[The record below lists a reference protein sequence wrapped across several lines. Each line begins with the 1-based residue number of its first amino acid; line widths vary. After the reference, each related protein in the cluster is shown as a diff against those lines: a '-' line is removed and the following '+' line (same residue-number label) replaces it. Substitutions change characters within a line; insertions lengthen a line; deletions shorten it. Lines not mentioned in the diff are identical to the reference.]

1 MDVYVYNC
9 LYIPPNVF
17 HKNVLCVGVAHL
29 AFINAYHGR
38 GSPVPL
44 VQRRVEGAVVDA
56 TEAEDE
62 AWTLGRLGGWDSGT
76 WFNGVAFSKE

>member
-1 MDVYVYNC
+1 MYTTVY
-9 LYIPPNVF
+9 ISPHVF
-17 HKNVLCVGVAHL
+17 HKNVLCVGVARL

-62 AWTLGRLGGWDSGT
+62 AWTLGRLGGSDSGT
-76 WFNGVAFSKE
+76 